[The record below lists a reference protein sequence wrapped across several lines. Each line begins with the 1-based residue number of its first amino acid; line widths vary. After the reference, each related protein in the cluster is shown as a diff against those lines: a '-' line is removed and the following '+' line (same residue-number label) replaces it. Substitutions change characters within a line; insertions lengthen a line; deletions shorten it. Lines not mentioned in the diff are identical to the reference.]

1 VEENKNSNGNVVGI
15 VIAVILGVLTIASQ
29 FNDGG
34 GSSGADSGKAEIIAK
49 NYVELYL
56 KNPDSAKFKNIS
68 SYESS
73 SNTYEVRGVVN
84 ATNSFGGRIDT
95 PFRIKIKYNGG
106 DWANDNNWTVVS
118 IDM

>member
-1 VEENKNSNGNVVGI
+1 MEENKNNNGNIVGI
-15 VIAVILGVLTIASQ
+15 VIAIILGILTIAAQ
-29 FNDGG
+29 FNTG

-49 NYVELYL
+49 NYVESYL
-56 KNPDSAKFKNIS
+56 KNPDSAKFKNVS

-73 SNTYEVRGVVN
+73 SNTYEVKGIVN

-95 PFRIKIKYNGG
+95 PFRIKIKYNDG
-106 DWANDNNWTVVS
+106 DWANDYNWTVIS